1 MKIVKMPH
9 LNVPHAP
16 CTDCGKK
23 TRSHVLKI
31 PDYEEFEE
39 QVFRDLEEYQAA
51 QKGED
56 PAEDAEFVIKYRRL
70 EEATV
75 MCHGCWK
82 DNRAKAYKFLAK
94 RNDEWT
100 KDPLTNLP
108 KIRKFLHDWDYFDF
122 SQRREDYPPPADEA
136 TVMVND
142 LRSLTRIAVTEL
154 GEEE

>member
-1 MKIVKMPH
+1 MRVAIALLCAAALV
-9 LNVPHAP
+9 AP
-16 CTDCGKK
+16 ALAQNASNTTAATTANTTTTLTTTSTTSTK
-23 TRSHVLKI
+23 TTASFQPKPDTVLEKATK
-31 PDYEEFEE
+31 EEW
-39 QVFRDLEEYQAA
+39 A
-51 QKGED
+51 
-56 PAEDAEFVIKYRRL
+56 
-70 EEATV
+70 
-75 MCHGCWK
+75 
-82 DNRAKAYKFLAK
+82 
-94 RNDEWT
+94 